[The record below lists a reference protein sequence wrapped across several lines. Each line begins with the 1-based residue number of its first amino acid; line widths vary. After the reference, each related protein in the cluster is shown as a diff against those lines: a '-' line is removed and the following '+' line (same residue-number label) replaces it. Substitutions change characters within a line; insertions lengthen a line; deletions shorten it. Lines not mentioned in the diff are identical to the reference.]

1 MDFQWFLTIP
11 GLLISGGVLLLII
24 ALIIFIST
32 SSKKVN
38 KADKVSDESLQ
49 GAKELVNNAETT
61 PPVASDNLGVQMDN
75 SIAQPN
81 GIENLNTTVAPEVDV
96 NALEN
101 TPVQEVPTEMPAVEA
116 NAPVMDT
123 ITPAV
128 EASAPVMDTVTS
140 SEMPEIPIAASQD
153 NQIYGGANPTSN
165 IDINNNETHEIYGG
179 ANPLENTQINLTP
192 PTSEIPQTSG
202 VASMETQIDTPV
214 ADVSPVSPEPI
225 AAPSNPVMPEVA
237 PAVEAPIA
245 PEVTPV
251 VESSPVAPIESVTEQ
266 PSVAPVTPEV
276 TPVVE
281 APITPEVAP
290 ISETTPVV
298 DISTNNQ

>member
-128 EASAPVMDTVTS
+128 EASAPVLLY
-140 SEMPEIPIAASQD
+140 P
-153 NQIYGGANPTSN
+153 
-165 IDINNNETHEIYGG
+165 
-179 ANPLENTQINLTP
+179 
-192 PTSEIPQTSG
+192 
-202 VASMETQIDTPV
+202 
-214 ADVSPVSPEPI
+214 
-225 AAPSNPVMPEVA
+225 
-237 PAVEAPIA
+237 
-245 PEVTPV
+245 
-251 VESSPVAPIESVTEQ
+251 
-266 PSVAPVTPEV
+266 
-276 TPVVE
+276 
-281 APITPEVAP
+281 
-290 ISETTPVV
+290 
-298 DISTNNQ
+298 